1 MEDGSYDVN
10 VSPDKR
16 EIFIKNEFQLLEDL
30 NKQLLLFFEKV

>member
-16 EIFIKNEFQLLEDL
+16 EIFIKNEFQLLDDL